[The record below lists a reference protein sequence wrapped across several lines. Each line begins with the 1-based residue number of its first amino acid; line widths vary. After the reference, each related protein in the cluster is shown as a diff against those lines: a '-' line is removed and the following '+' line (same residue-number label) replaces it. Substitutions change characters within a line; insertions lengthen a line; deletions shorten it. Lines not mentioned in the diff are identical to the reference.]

1 VFDERDLGPLID
13 KGLEWH
19 STAVFTHEEAETII
33 SDARKQGE
41 ALPTY
46 GVGLR
51 DRPDWWLSSSLVGGA
66 IAWIGS

>member
-1 VFDERDLGPLID
+1 VFDERHLGPLID

-33 SDARKQGE
+33 SDARNQGE
-41 ALPTY
+41 TLATL

-51 DRPDWWLSSSLVGGA
+51 DRPDFSS
-66 IAWIGS
+66 